1 MRLQTSFIYLI
12 SLILLFISGHSLGS
26 DLAKEK
32 RWADQVVDG
41 IIDGEAI
48 WLEDGKSKFLG
59 IYTENYADKPLGA
72 AIVLHGIGVHPNWPD
87 VIQPLRTELPNYGW
101 ATLSLQLPILPNEAE
116 AGEYIPLFPEVSPR
130 LDAGIAYLQKQGHQ
144 NIVIVAHSLGSTMS
158 AYALANN
165 PGKPVRALV
174 VVGVSAGQ
182 FKDDKV
188 NFTTNLPKLNMP
200 VLDIYGSNDLDN
212 VVSSAKEKARIAKKA
227 GNSDYRQIKVPGANH
242 FFAGVDADLVR
253 HVKSWLSKYGGE
265 KAQTGKVENK
275 AEK

>member
-1 MRLQTSFIYLI
+1 MRTRNSFIYMI
-12 SLILLFISGHSLGS
+12 SLLLVFVSGHTLAS

-41 IIDGEAI
+41 IIDGEAV

-59 IYTENYADKPLGA
+59 IYTENYADKELGA
-72 AIVLHGIGVHPNWPD
+72 AIVLHGIGVHPDWPD

-116 AGEYIPLFPEVSPR
+116 AGDYIPLFPEVSPR

-144 NIVIVAHSLGSTMS
+144 NIVIIAHSLGSTMA

-165 PGKPVRALV
+165 PDKPVRALV
-174 VVGVSAGQ
+174 VIGVSGGN
-182 FKDDKV
+182 FNDEKV
-188 NFTTNLPKLNMP
+188 NFTTNLPKLSMP
-200 VLDIYGSNDLDN
+200 ILDIYGSNDLDN
-212 VVSSAKEKARIAKKA
+212 VVSSAKEKARIARKA
-227 GNSDYRQIKVPGANH
+227 GNKDYRQIKVEGANH

-253 HVKSWLSKYGGE
+253 HVKSWLSNYGGE
-265 KAQTGKVENK
+265 NTQTDKMQNKVDK
-275 AEK
+275 